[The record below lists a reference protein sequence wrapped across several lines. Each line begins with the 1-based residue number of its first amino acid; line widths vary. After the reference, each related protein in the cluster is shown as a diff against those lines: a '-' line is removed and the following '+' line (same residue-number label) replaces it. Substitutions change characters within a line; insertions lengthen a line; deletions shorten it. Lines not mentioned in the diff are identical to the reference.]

1 MRTLVLAS
9 SLFVVGCQCGGSE
22 VVITGAGDGG
32 LRADGGQRDGGGAG
46 AAGGGAAGGGLEGGG
61 SAAGGSAGGAP
72 DAGPPCDV
80 VIATIRDFRD
90 DHPDFESFSGSRE
103 TTGLVRDALG
113 PDDLPVHA
121 ANGPTSQTTGPANFN
136 QWYRDAGVNQAFQV
150 QLPVMRNAGGDLVFD
165 SDAFFPIDGQGFGN
179 QGRANNFHFTT
190 VIRSSF
196 TYRGGERFTFRGDD
210 DVWIFVNRRLAL
222 DLGGLHPAVMGSI
235 DFDAQASRLGLTR
248 GQTYRFDVFHAERHT
263 SESNFRM
270 QTSIDCFRPPEIQ

>member
-1 MRTLVLAS
+1 V
-9 SLFVVGCQCGGSE
+9 
-22 VVITGAGDGG
+22 
-32 LRADGGQRDGGGAG
+32 
-46 AAGGGAAGGGLEGGG
+46 
-61 SAAGGSAGGAP
+61 

-103 TTGLVRDALG
+103 TTGLVRDTLG

-121 ANGPTSQTTGPANFN
+121 ASGPTSQTTGPANFD
-136 QWYRDAGVNQAFQV
+136 QWYRDAGVNLAFQV
-150 QLPVMRNAGGDLVFD
+150 QLPVMRTAGGDLVFD
-165 SDAFFPIDGQGFGN
+165 SSAFFPIDGQGFGN

-235 DFDAQASRLGLTR
+235 DFDAQAARLGLTR

-270 QTSIDCFRPPEIQ
+270 QTSIECFRPPEIQ